1 MQICLC
7 FKSGYD
13 VIQLVDLD
21 DVTKFENY
29 FDNQDNLQRLW

>member
-21 DVTKFENY
+21 DVTKFG
-29 FDNQDNLQRLW
+29 NQDNLQRLW